1 MEKSLL
7 DKVDKKEDMILF
19 SNGPGE
25 VSTWVLPVLEEVARR
40 QDLVSRYRIILI
52 IHPCQFA
59 SGAEHIVAKN
69 YDCVEEVIKP
79 SEYLKILFTGIGK
92 RKYSFARDGIMFS
105 LGGDLMHPV
114 IFRRRIKGK
123 HTLYAYTNNPGWEK
137 YYEKIFV
144 RSDYIKEKFLKHG
157 CPKEKVIITGDLVFD
172 SLRSFKS
179 RPEIRKSLEL
189 KRSERMIVFM
199 PGSRDF
205 EVKYM
210 LPIFLK
216 VIDDLTEKWDDVKP
230 FILKSP
236 FVSFSMM
243 ESSLSLGG
251 KIKEIESLH
260 GVLEGFSDEVGPK
273 IELSNGKYVQVLE
286 GGLELWGDGIDFA
299 VTLPGTNTVQLAY
312 REIPSLVVAPMNK
325 PEVIPIEGI
334 FGLLKWV
341 PFIGK
346 PVLKRAVLRY
356 IDKFPFA
363 ALPNI
368 YENEEILPELF
379 GVIKTANITEKINE
393 IIENK
398 TDEKIRK
405 RLLHF
410 KPDSD
415 PVRIIVEEVWGK

>member
-1 MEKSLL
+1 M
-7 DKVDKKEDMILF
+7 DKVDKKEDMIIF

-25 VSTWVLPVLEEVARR
+25 VSTWVLPVLEEVVRR

-69 YDCVEEVIKP
+69 YDGLEAVIKP

-92 RKYSFARDGIMFS
+92 RTYSFARDGIMFS
-105 LGGDLMHPV
+105 LGGDLMHPI

-157 CPKEKVIITGDLVFD
+157 CPKEKVIVTGDLVFD
-172 SLRSFKS
+172 SLKSFKS
-179 RPEIRKSLEL
+179 RSEIRKSLEL

-236 FVSFSMM
+236 FVSCSMI
-243 ESSLSLGG
+243 ERALSLGG
-251 KIKEIESLH
+251 KIKEIESLQ
-260 GVLEGFSDEVGPK
+260 GVLGGFSDEVGPK
-273 IELSNGKYVQVLE
+273 IVLAKGKYVQVLE
-286 GGLELWGDGIDFA
+286 GGLELWGEGIDFA

-379 GVIKTANITEKINE
+379 GVIKTADITEKINE
-393 IIENK
+393 IIENRMDK
-398 TDEKIRK
+398 KIRK

-410 KPDSD
+410 KPHSD
-415 PVRIIVEEVWGK
+415 PVGIIVEEVWGK

>member
-1 MEKSLL
+1 M
-7 DKVDKKEDMILF
+7 VDKKEDMIIF

-40 QDLVSRYRIILI
+40 QDLVSRYRVILI

-69 YDCVEEVIKP
+69 YDGVEAVIKP

-179 RPEIRKSLEL
+179 RSEIRKSLQL
-189 KRSERMIVFM
+189 KHSERMIVFM

-236 FVSFSMM
+236 FVSFRMM
-243 ESSLSLGG
+243 ERALSLGG
-251 KIKEIESLH
+251 KIKEIESLP
-260 GVLEGFSDEVGPK
+260 GVLGGFSDEMGPK
-273 IELSNGKYVQVLE
+273 IELSKGKYVQVLE
-286 GGLELWGDGIDFA
+286 GGLELWGEGIDFA

-368 YENEEILPELF
+368 YENEEIVPELF
-379 GVIKTANITEKINE
+379 GVIKTADITEMINE
-393 IIENK
+393 IIENR

-405 RLLHF
+405 RLLRF
-410 KPDSD
+410 KPESD
-415 PVRIIVEEVWGK
+415 PVRIITEEVWGK